1 MCFVPCPLIFSWVKL
16 MAKWYHENGIKTP
29 LKVNHLKTMLTLI
42 FPNVLSI
49 LFRKIYLGIQFTTK
63 TTGAS
68 ICFHKNFIL
77 PTKVID
83 TVSHFSRLV
92 TRA

>member
-1 MCFVPCPLIFSWVKL
+1 MQ
-16 MAKWYHENGIKTP
+16 MAPKPHWKSIIS
-29 LKVNHLKTMLTLI
+29 KTMLTLI
-42 FPNVLSI
+42 FLNVLSI
-49 LFRKIYLGIQFTTK
+49 LFRRVYLGIKFTTK

-68 ICFHKNFIL
+68 ICFHNNFIL

-83 TVSHFSRLV
+83 TVSRFSRLV

>member
-1 MCFVPCPLIFSWVKL
+1 
-16 MAKWYHENGIKTP
+16 
-29 LKVNHLKTMLTLI
+29 MLTLI
-42 FPNVLSI
+42 FLNVLSI
-49 LFRKIYLGIQFTTK
+49 LFQKIYLGIQFTTK
-63 TTGAS
+63 PTGAS
-68 ICFHKNFIL
+68 ICFHNNFIL